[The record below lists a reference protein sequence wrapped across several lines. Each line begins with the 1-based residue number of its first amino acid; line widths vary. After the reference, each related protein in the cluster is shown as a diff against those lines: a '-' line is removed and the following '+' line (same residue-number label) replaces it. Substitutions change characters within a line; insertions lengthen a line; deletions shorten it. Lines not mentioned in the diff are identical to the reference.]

1 MRHGLA
7 AVSHGGDA
15 QSEMQNGAGP
25 VEKEFGGWAEGRVL
39 GETLL
44 QELGGLAMEL

>member
-15 QSEMQNGAGP
+15 QSEMQSGAGP
-25 VEKEFGGWAEGRVL
+25 VERGLGGWAEGRVL

-44 QELGGLAMEL
+44 RELVRLAKEL

>member
-7 AVSHGGDA
+7 AGSHVGDA
-15 QSEMQNGAGP
+15 QSEMQNAVDL
-25 VEKEFGGWAEGRVL
+25 VEKEFGEWAEGRVL

-44 QELGGLAMEL
+44 RELVGLAMEL

>member
-7 AVSHGGDA
+7 EGSHGGDA
-15 QSEMQNGAGP
+15 QSEMQTVAGL

-44 QELGGLAMEL
+44 QELVGLVMVL

>member
-7 AVSHGGDA
+7 EGSHEGDA
-15 QSEMQNGAGP
+15 QSEMQSAAGL

-39 GETLL
+39 GGTLL
-44 QELGGLAMEL
+44 RELGGLAMEL